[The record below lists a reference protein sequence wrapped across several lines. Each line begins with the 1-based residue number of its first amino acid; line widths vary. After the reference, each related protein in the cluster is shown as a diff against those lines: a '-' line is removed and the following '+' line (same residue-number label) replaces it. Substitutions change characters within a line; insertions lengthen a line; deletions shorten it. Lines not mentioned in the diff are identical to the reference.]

1 MTGSSRRALGLVEVL
16 VGLGVLMA
24 VMVPLLGLST
34 SGRRSAEYNARRY
47 QALQLAERT
56 LEAARQRAAFLFDT
70 VTSED
75 EPRGIVGDEGTRSR
89 YFRSYVGDRA
99 LRGAAFAGLEEQ
111 LDRNFGVTVHVLPL
125 DGVPDAL
132 RVRATVL
139 FRLSPAHPTQ
149 HKLDL
154 ETVVARRS
162 PL

>member
-1 MTGSSRRALGLVEVL
+1 MTGTARRAFGLVEVL
-16 VGLGVLMA
+16 VGLGVLVA

-34 SGRRSAEYNARRY
+34 SGRRSAEFNARRY

-70 VTSED
+70 VTSDD
-75 EPRGIVGDEGTRSR
+75 EPRGVVGDDGTRSR
-89 YFRSYVGDRA
+89 YFRSYVGDRS
-99 LRGAAFAGLEEQ
+99 LRSPAFTELESQ
-111 LDRNFGVTVHVLPL
+111 LDRNFGVIVHALPV
-125 DGVPDAL
+125 DGVADAM
-132 RVRATVL
+132 RVRVTVL

-149 HKLDL
+149 HKLEM